1 MKTLDTPI
9 YVFKPL
15 TQDGNKIQLLSV
27 ELPIDKVFSY
37 LDMTGQFGAGV
48 LQQVWDSI
56 QSLSIHSDSNLK
68 LELDCEV
75 VLLSF
80 IKHYR
85 GSTQTVCISSNSE
98 LFQKYSDNSKTNK
111 IFKDAEVVSKYNL
124 QAFLNDNNLV
134 FGVSTRD
141 SNTSKWEELKSKYC
155 LIPLD

>member
-9 YVFKPL
+9 YVFKPI
-15 TQDGNKIQLLSV
+15 THEDYKIQLFSV
-27 ELPIDKVFSY
+27 DLPFGKDLSY
-37 LDMTGQFGAGV
+37 LDMTGQFGPGV

-56 QSLSIHSDSNLK
+56 QSLSVSSKPDLK
-68 LELDCEV
+68 LELDCDV

-124 QAFLNDNNLV
+124 QAFLNDKNLI

-141 SNTSKWEELKSKYC
+141 SNISQWEELKTKYC
-155 LIPLD
+155 LP

>member
-9 YVFKPL
+9 YVFKPI
-15 TQDGNKIQLLSV
+15 THEEYKIQLFSV

-37 LDMTGQFGAGV
+37 LDMSGQFRPGV

-56 QSLSIHSDSNLK
+56 QSLSISSNPDLK
-68 LELDCEV
+68 LELDCDAI
-75 VLLSF
+75 LLSF

-85 GSTQTVCISSNSE
+85 GSTQTVCISSDSK
-98 LFQKYSDNSKTNK
+98 LFEKYSDNSKTNK
-111 IFKDAEVVSKYNL
+111 IFQDAEVVSKYNL

-134 FGVSTRD
+134 CGVSTRD
-141 SNTSKWEELKSKYC
+141 SNTSKWEELKTKYC